1 MLTRRAFWYLRHGET
16 NWNAEGKS
24 QGNVDVPLNAR
35 GEAQAHEAAAALLG
49 RGIRSIVSS
58 PMRRARDTAAI
69 IAKVLGLVVGEEAD
83 LREVA
88 FGAKEGQ
95 PMGPWY
101 EAWLAGAVT
110 PPGAETFEALRTRAA
125 AALNR
130 ALERTPPVLVVAH
143 GSIFRAL
150 RAEMGLPVTTRTPNG
165 LPLLCEPG
173 NNPGEP
179 WRLTA
184 LTGDLSAAT

>member
-1 MLTRRAFWYLRHGET
+1 
-16 NWNAEGKS
+16 
-24 QGNVDVPLNAR
+24 
-35 GEAQAHEAAAALLG
+35 
-49 RGIRSIVSS
+49 
-58 PMRRARDTAAI
+58 MRRARDTAAI